1 MAQAELLLL
10 TPVEHLGNEGD
21 TVKVKSGYARNYL
34 LPRGLAIPMTRA
46 NRKQM
51 EVLKLRA
58 EQRLADE
65 LSKAQAL
72 KERIAAI
79 SIAFAVKTGP
89 GGKMFGSVTT
99 QDLISRLA
107 EEGIQLDRKQVNMTP
122 VKNIG
127 QHSADIRLHEQ
138 VELEYAFDV
147 VSENPIEEEAEATAN
162 S

>member
-1 MAQAELLLL
+1 
-10 TPVEHLGNEGD
+10 
-21 TVKVKSGYARNYL
+21 
-34 LPRGLAIPMTRA
+34 MTRA

-65 LSKAQAL
+65 LSKAEAL

-89 GGKMFGSVTT
+89 GGKMFGSVTA
-99 QDLISRLA
+99 QDLINRLA
-107 EEGIQLDRKQVNMTP
+107 EEGIQLDRKQVNMAP

-127 QHSADIRLHEQ
+127 QHSADIRLHQQ
-138 VELEYAFDV
+138 VELEDAFDV
-147 VSENPIEEEAEATAN
+147 VSENPIEEEAEAAAK